1 MAAAPVRKRGQVPS
15 RRRRPVAAP
24 EQAAADW
31 FVYLLTCGDGTFY
44 TGVARDVAARLEQ
57 HRSGR
62 GARYTRGRG
71 PLALV
76 HVEPA
81 GSRGDAQ
88 RREAAI
94 RRLRRAGKEA
104 LARAEAAL
112 PPARRPAAD

>member
-1 MAAAPVRKRGQVPS
+1 M
-15 RRRRPVAAP
+15 
-24 EQAAADW
+24 AADW

-57 HRSGR
+57 HRTGR

-104 LARAEAAL
+104 LARAARTSV
-112 PPARRPAAD
+112 PARRRTEHLAGG

>member
-1 MAAAPVRKRGQVPS
+1 MARAPAPKRAAGKAGP
-15 RRRRPVAAP
+15 RRR
-24 EQAAADW
+24 QAALADW

-71 PLALV
+71 PLSVV

-81 GSRGDAQ
+81 ATRGDAQ

-104 LARAEAAL
+104 LARAAPRL
-112 PPARRPAAD
+112 PPAPPLPD